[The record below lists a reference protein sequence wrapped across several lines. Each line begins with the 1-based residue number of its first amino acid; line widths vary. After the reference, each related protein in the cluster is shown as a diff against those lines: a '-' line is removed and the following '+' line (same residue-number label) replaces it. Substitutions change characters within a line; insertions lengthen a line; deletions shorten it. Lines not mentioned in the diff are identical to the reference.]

1 MHGLSVLYHGC
12 EHKTTDAYKL
22 QINTKKQ
29 IYHFVVHSFVGI
41 ITYQQFDLDIVM
53 NNKKIFSSSGIFLI
67 TVFVIS
73 CFWTFYFS
81 KDTGKMNFAGLKR
94 SKTFLDFRYYILYP
108 ITRIVLSLI
117 VKSYK
122 PSPTSTVLSLF

>member
-1 MHGLSVLYHGC
+1 
-12 EHKTTDAYKL
+12 
-22 QINTKKQ
+22 
-29 IYHFVVHSFVGI
+29 
-41 ITYQQFDLDIVM
+41 M
-53 NNKKIFSSSGIFLI
+53 NNNMLNPKQLVFKIFTSSGIFLI